1 MSFPFALRLLVCLAV
16 AGAWPGTGHAGGLVR
31 ELRGG
36 VLAHDVPNLW
46 SGFRTEND
54 AVAINVEAIFSPSLP
69 LFGGMI
75 RPAIG
80 ASIATEGGTSN
91 AYLDARW
98 EFETATG
105 IFFSV
110 GAGGTVHNGETKL
123 LAFDQTDKAL
133 GSRVLFHFPLE
144 IGYRFD
150 GHNSLS
156 VYFEH
161 MSNGYTRDENE
172 GLDRLGVRY
181 GYRF

>member
-1 MSFPFALRLLVCLAV
+1 MSHRIALRLLACLALV
-16 AGAWPGTGHAGGLVR
+16 NTWAGALHAEGLVR

-36 VLAHDVPNLW
+36 VLAHDVTNLW

-54 AVAINVEAIFSPSLP
+54 AVAINMEALLSPSVRFL
-69 LFGGMI
+69 GGTL

-80 ASIATEGGTSN
+80 ASLATEGGTSN
-91 AYLDARW
+91 VYLDARW
-98 EFETATG
+98 ELETPTG
-105 IFFSV
+105 IFFSL
-110 GAGGTVHNGETKL
+110 GLGGTVHNGETKL
-123 LAFDQTDKAL
+123 LAANQTDKAL
-133 GSRVLFHFPLE
+133 GSHLLFHIPIE

-150 GHNSLS
+150 RHNSLS

-161 MSNGYTRDENE
+161 MSNAGTRHENE

>member
-1 MSFPFALRLLVCLAV
+1 MSGPFASRLLVCLALACSW
-16 AGAWPGTGHAGGLVR
+16 AGAADAEGLIR

-36 VLAHDVPNLW
+36 VLAHDVPDLW
-46 SGFRTEND
+46 SGFRTEKD
-54 AVAINVEAIFSPSLP
+54 AVAINIEAILSPALP
-69 LFGGMI
+69 LFGGTI

-80 ASIATEGGTSN
+80 ASIATNGGTSN

-98 EFETATG
+98 EFETPTG

-110 GAGGTVHNGETKL
+110 GLGATIHNGETDL
-123 LAFDQTDKAL
+123 LAVNQSAKAL
-133 GSRVLFHFPLE
+133 GSHLLFHIPAE

-150 GHNSLS
+150 RHNSLS

-161 MSNGYTRDENE
+161 MSNGYTQDQNE

>member
-1 MSFPFALRLLVCLAV
+1 MSHPIASRLLVCLALALSW
-16 AGAWPGTGHAGGLVR
+16 AGACHAAGLVR

-36 VLAHDVPNLW
+36 VLAHDVPDLW
-46 SGFRTEND
+46 SGFRTERD
-54 AVAINVEAIFSPSLP
+54 TVAVNVEAILSPSFRFL
-69 LFGGMI
+69 GGTI

-98 EFETATG
+98 EFETPTG
-105 IFFSV
+105 VFFSA
-110 GAGGTVHNGETKL
+110 GLGGTVHNGETAL
-123 LAFDQTDKAL
+123 RAIDQTDKAL
-133 GSRVLFHFPLE
+133 GSHLLFHIPLE

-161 MSNGYTRDENE
+161 MSNAHTQHENE
-172 GLDRLGVRY
+172 GLDRLGARY